1 MLNTFR
7 HTQRL
12 VVIVTI
18 YEEARRGILTD
29 EMKEVA
35 KIEGVEPEV
44 VRRGLAAGR
53 IVILRNIKRAGRV
66 KLVAVGEGML
76 TKVNANIGTSN
87 TLIDLNMEIEKAKVA
102 KKYGADTIMDLSTGG
117 NLDVIR
123 RKIMEAA
130 EPLPLGTVPI
140 YQAFMDVAVKK
151 GAGLYM
157 TEDDILN
164 TIEKHLK
171 DGVDFMTLHVALTKE
186 LAKKAVRSN
195 RAEPIVS
202 RGGSI
207 IAAWMLEH
215 DKENPL
221 LTNFDYI
228 LEMFKEYD
236 AVISLGDSLRPGALE
251 DAHDELHLSELIE
264 NARLVK
270 RAREAGVQVMLEGP
284 GHVPLDR
291 VIADVK
297 MAKRLTEGAP
307 YYILGPLVTDI
318 AAGYDHIAGAIGGA
332 LAAAHGAD
340 FLCYV
345 TPAEHLNLPNPE
357 QVREGVIAF
366 RIAAHAADIVK
377 YPERA
382 MKVDIEMGRCRGKL
396 DWECMINL
404 SIDPDRAKEIRN
416 QYGPTPLKSCNMCGS
431 LCVFLLLEK
440 WRKGLKA
447 SQPASPAP

>member
-1 MLNTFR
+1 M
-7 HTQRL
+7 
-12 VVIVTI
+12 TI
-18 YEEARRGILTD
+18 YKDARNGRITE
-29 EMKEVA
+29 EMKKIAEV
-35 KIEGVEPEV
+35 EGVDPEF

-53 IVILRNIKRAGRV
+53 IVLLRNLKRADRV
-66 KLVAVGEGML
+66 KTVAVGEGML

-87 TLIDLNMEIEKAKVA
+87 TLIDVNMEVEKAKIA
-102 KKYGADTIMDLSTGG
+102 KKYGADTVMDLSTGG

-140 YQAFMDVAVKK
+140 YQAFMDVATRK

-171 DGVDFMTLHVALTKE
+171 DGVDFMTLHAALTRD
-186 LAKKAVRSN
+186 LAAKAVKSD

-207 IAAWMLEH
+207 LAAWMLEH
-215 DKENPL
+215 GKENPL
-221 LTNFDYI
+221 LSNFDYI

-251 DAHDELHLSELIE
+251 DAHDEYHLSELMV

-291 VIADVK
+291 VVADVK
-297 MAKRLTEGAP
+297 LAKRLTEGAP

-332 LAAAHGAD
+332 IAAAHGAD

-377 YPERA
+377 YPDRA
-382 MKVDIEMGRCRGKL
+382 MKVDIEMGRCRGRL
-396 DWECMINL
+396 DWECMIRL
-404 SIDPDRAKEIRN
+404 SLDPDKAREIRN
-416 QYGPTPLKSCNMCGS
+416 QYGPTSIKSCNMCGS
-431 LCVFLLLEK
+431 LCVFLLLDK
-440 WRKGLKA
+440 WRRKKDEELH
-447 SQPASPAP
+447 APLA

>member
-1 MLNTFR
+1 
-7 HTQRL
+7 
-12 VVIVTI
+12 
-18 YEEARRGILTD
+18 
-29 EMKEVA
+29 
-35 KIEGVEPEV
+35 
-44 VRRGLAAGR
+44 
-53 IVILRNIKRAGRV
+53 
-66 KLVAVGEGML
+66 ML

-87 TLIDLNMEIEKAKVA
+87 TLIDLNMEIEKAKIA
-102 KKYGADTIMDLSTGG
+102 KKYGADTVMDLSTGG

-140 YQAFMDVAVKK
+140 YQAFMDVTTKK
-151 GAGLYM
+151 GAGINM
-157 TEDDILN
+157 TEDDVLN

-171 DGVDFMTLHVALTKE
+171 DGVDFMTLHAALTKD
-186 LAKKAVRSN
+186 LALKAVRSN

-221 LTNFDYI
+221 YSNFDYI

-251 DAHDELHLSELIE
+251 DAHDEFHISELIN

-297 MAKRLTEGAP
+297 LAKRLTEGAP

-332 LAAAHGAD
+332 VAAANGAD

-366 RIAAHAADIVK
+366 KIAAHAADIVK

-382 MKVDIEMGRCRGKL
+382 MKRDLEMGRCRAAL

-404 SIDPDRAKEIRN
+404 SLDPDRAKEIRN

-440 WRKGLKA
+440 WRRGKEEKNLNIPVA
-447 SQPASPAP
+447 SK

>member
-1 MLNTFR
+1 MG
-7 HTQRL
+7 
-12 VVIVTI
+12 TI
-18 YEEARRGILTD
+18 YEDARRGIVTE
-29 EMKEVA
+29 EMKRIAEV
-35 KIEGVEPEV
+35 EGVEPEF
-44 VRRGLAAGR
+44 VRRGLASGR
-53 IVILRNIKRAGRV
+53 IVLLRNLKRAD
-66 KLVAVGEGML
+66 KLKVVAVGEGML

-87 TLIDLNMEIEKAKVA
+87 TLIDLNMEIEKAKIA
-102 KKYGADTIMDLSTGG
+102 RRYGADTVMDLSTGG

-140 YQAFMDVAVKK
+140 YQAFMETVNKR
-151 GAGLYM
+151 GAGIHM
-157 TEDDILN
+157 TEDDVLN
-164 TIEKHLK
+164 TIERHLK
-171 DGVDFMTLHVALTKE
+171 DGVDFMTLHAALTKE
-186 LAKKAVRSN
+186 LAKKAVKSD

-215 DKENPL
+215 EKENPL
-221 LTNFDYI
+221 YSNFDYI

-251 DAHDELHLSELIE
+251 DAHDEYHMSELIV

-270 RAREAGVQVMLEGP
+270 RAREKGVQVMLEGP

-291 VIADVK
+291 VVADVR

-307 YYILGPLVTDI
+307 YYILGPLVTDL

-332 LAAAHGAD
+332 LAASHGAD

-357 QVREGVIAF
+357 QVREGIMAF

-377 YPERA
+377 YPDRA
-382 MKVDIEMGRCRGKL
+382 MKKDVEMGRCRGKL

-404 SIDPDRAKEIRN
+404 SLDPDKAREIRN

-440 WRKGLKA
+440 WRKGSK
-447 SQPASPAP
+447 

>member
-1 MLNTFR
+1 MG
-7 HTQRL
+7 
-12 VVIVTI
+12 TI
-18 YEEARRGILTD
+18 YEDAKRGIITD
-29 EMKEVA
+29 EMKKIAEV
-35 KIEGVEPEV
+35 EGVDPEF

-53 IVILRNIKRAGRV
+53 IVLLRNLKRADKV
-66 KLVAVGEGML
+66 KVVAVGEGMS

-87 TLIDLNMEIEKAKVA
+87 TLIDLNMEIEKAKIA
-102 KKYGADTIMDLSTGG
+102 KKYGADTVMDLSTGG

-140 YQAFMDVAVKK
+140 YQAFMDTVNRK
-151 GAGLYM
+151 GAGIHM
-157 TEDDILN
+157 TEDDVLN
-164 TIEKHLK
+164 AIEKHLK
-171 DGVDFMTLHVALTKE
+171 DGVDFMTLHAALTKE
-186 LAKKAVRSN
+186 LAEKAVKSD

-215 DKENPL
+215 NKENPIL
-221 LTNFDYI
+221 SNFDYV

-251 DAHDELHLSELIE
+251 DAHDEYHLSELMV

-291 VIADVK
+291 VVADVRL
-297 MAKRLTEGAP
+297 AKRLTEGAP
-307 YYILGPLVTDI
+307 YYILGPLVTDL

-377 YPERA
+377 YPDRA
-382 MKVDIEMGRCRGKL
+382 MKKDIEMGRCRGRL

-404 SIDPDRAKEIRN
+404 ALDPDKAREIRN

-431 LCVFLLLEK
+431 LCVFLLLDK
-440 WRKGLKA
+440 WRKKD
-447 SQPASPAP
+447 

>member
-1 MLNTFR
+1 MR
-7 HTQRL
+7 VDKRSHDM
-12 VVIVTI
+12 TI
-18 YEEARRGILTD
+18 YDDARKGRITD
-29 EMKEVA
+29 EMKKIAEV
-35 KIEGVEPEV
+35 EGVDPEF
-44 VRRGLAAGR
+44 VRRGLAKGR
-53 IVILRNIKRAGRV
+53 IVLLRNVKRAD
-66 KLVAVGEGML
+66 KLKVVAVGEGMR

-123 RKIMEAA
+123 REIMKAS

-140 YQAFMDVAVKK
+140 YQAFMDVASRK

-164 TIEKHLK
+164 TIEKQLK
-171 DGVDFMTLHVALTKE
+171 DGVDFMTLHAALTKE
-186 LAKKAVRSN
+186 LAEKAVKSD

-215 DKENPL
+215 NKENPL
-221 LTNFDYI
+221 LSNFDYV
-228 LEMFKEYD
+228 LELFKEYD

-251 DAHDELHLSELIE
+251 DAHDEYHLSELMV

-291 VIADVK
+291 VVADVRL
-297 MAKRLTEGAP
+297 AKRLTDGAP

-382 MKVDIEMGRCRGKL
+382 MKVDLEMGRCRGKL
-396 DWECMINL
+396 DWECML
-404 SIDPDRAKEIRN
+404 KLAIDPDKAKEIRD

-431 LCVFLLLEK
+431 LCVFLMLEK
-440 WRKGLKA
+440 WRKG
-447 SQPASPAP
+447 QRIQAPLP

>member
-1 MLNTFR
+1 M
-7 HTQRL
+7 
-12 VVIVTI
+12 TI
-18 YEEARRGILTD
+18 YEDARKGRITE
-29 EMKEVA
+29 EMKKIAEV
-35 KIEGVEPEV
+35 EGVDPEF
-44 VRRGLAAGR
+44 VRRGLAKGR
-53 IVILRNIKRAGRV
+53 IVLLRNIKRADRV
-66 KLVAVGEGML
+66 KVVAVGEGML

-87 TLIDLNMEIEKAKVA
+87 TLIDLNMEIEKAKIA

-123 RKIMEAA
+123 REIMKAA

-140 YQAFMDVAVKK
+140 YQAFMDVATKK
-151 GAGLYM
+151 GAGLFM

-171 DGVDFMTLHVALTKE
+171 DGVDFMTLHAALTKE
-186 LAKKAVRSN
+186 LASKAVKSD

-251 DAHDELHLSELIE
+251 DAHDEYHLSELMV
-264 NARLVK
+264 NAKLVK

-291 VIADVK
+291 VVADVR
-297 MAKRLTEGAP
+297 MAKRLTDGAP
-307 YYILGPLVTDI
+307 YYILGPLVTDV

-382 MKVDIEMGRCRGKL
+382 MKVDIEMGRCRGRL
-396 DWECMINL
+396 DWECML
-404 SIDPDRAKEIRN
+404 RLALDPDKAREIRN
-416 QYGPTPLKSCNMCGS
+416 QYGPTSLKSCNMCGS

-440 WRKGLKA
+440 WRRGEKVA
-447 SQPASPAP
+447 QPPLP

>member
-1 MLNTFR
+1 MG
-7 HTQRL
+7 
-12 VVIVTI
+12 TI
-18 YEEARRGILTD
+18 FEDARRGIITE
-29 EMKEVA
+29 EMKKIAEV
-35 KIEGVEPEV
+35 EGVEPEF

-53 IVILRNIKRAGRV
+53 IVLLRNVKRAE
-66 KLVAVGEGML
+66 KLKVVAVGEGML

-87 TLIDLNMEIEKAKVA
+87 TLIDLDMEVEKARIA
-102 KKYGADTIMDLSTGG
+102 KKYGADTVMDLSTGG

-140 YQAFMDVAVKK
+140 YQAFMDVANRK
-151 GAGLYM
+151 GAGIHM

-164 TIEKHLK
+164 TIEKQLK
-171 DGVDFMTLHVALTKE
+171 DGVDFMTLHAALTKE
-186 LAKKAVRSN
+186 LAEKAVKSN

-221 LTNFDYI
+221 LSNFDYV
-228 LEMFKEYD
+228 LELFKEYD

-251 DAHDELHLSELIE
+251 DAHDEYHLSELMV

-291 VIADVK
+291 VVADVRL
-297 MAKRLTEGAP
+297 AKRLTEGAP
-307 YYILGPLVTDI
+307 YYILGPLVTDL

-377 YPERA
+377 YPDRA
-382 MKVDIEMGRCRGKL
+382 MKKDIEMGRCRGRL

-404 SIDPDRAKEIRN
+404 ALDPDKAREIRD

-431 LCVFLLLEK
+431 LCVFLLLDK
-440 WRKGLKA
+440 WRKKD
-447 SQPASPAP
+447 

>member
-1 MLNTFR
+1 M
-7 HTQRL
+7 
-12 VVIVTI
+12 TI
-18 YEEARRGILTD
+18 YDDARRGVITE
-29 EMKEVA
+29 EMKKIA
-35 KIEGVEPEV
+35 KVEGVEPEF
-44 VRRGLAAGR
+44 VRRGLAKGR
-53 IVILRNIKRAGRV
+53 IVLLRNIKRAE
-66 KLVAVGEGML
+66 KLNPVAVGEGMF

-87 TLIDLNMEIEKAKVA
+87 TLVNVEMEVEKAKIA
-102 KKYGADTIMDLSTGG
+102 KKYGADTVMDLSTGG
-117 NLDVIR
+117 DLDLIR

-140 YQAFMDVAVKK
+140 YQAFMDVASRK
-151 GAGLYM
+151 GAGLFM

-171 DGVDFMTLHVALTKE
+171 DGVDFMTLHAALTKE
-186 LAKKAVRSN
+186 LALKAVKSG

-207 IAAWMLEH
+207 LAAWMLEH
-215 DKENPL
+215 NKENPL

-228 LEMFKEYD
+228 LEMFREYD

-251 DAHDELHLSELIE
+251 DAHDEYHLSELMV

-291 VIADVK
+291 VVADVRL
-297 MAKRLTEGAP
+297 AKRLTEGAP

-377 YPERA
+377 YPDRA
-382 MKVDIEMGRCRGKL
+382 MKVDIEMGRCRGRL
-396 DWECMINL
+396 DWECML
-404 SIDPDRAKEIRN
+404 RLAIDPEKAKEIRN
-416 QYGPTPLKSCNMCGS
+416 QYGPTSIKSCNMCGS

-440 WRKGLKA
+440 WRKGERRQA
-447 SQPASPAP
+447 PALSP

>member
-1 MLNTFR
+1 MGT
-7 HTQRL
+7 
-12 VVIVTI
+12 IV
-18 YEEARRGILTD
+18 EAARRGVVTE
-29 EMKEVA
+29 EMRRIAEV
-35 KIEGVEPEV
+35 EGVDVEK
-44 VRRGLAAGR
+44 VRRGIAAGR
-53 IVILRNIKRAGRV
+53 IVLLRNLKRADKV
-66 KLVAVGEGML
+66 KTVAVGEGMF

-102 KKYGADTIMDLSTGG
+102 KKYGADTVMDLSTGG

-140 YQAFMDVAVKK
+140 YQAFMEVTSRK
-151 GAGLYM
+151 GAGINM
-157 TEDDILN
+157 TEDDVLN
-164 TIEKHLK
+164 AIEKHLK
-171 DGVDFMTLHVALTKE
+171 DGVDFMTLHAALTKD
-186 LAKKAVRSN
+186 LALKAVRSD

-215 DKENPL
+215 DKENPIYS
-221 LTNFDYI
+221 NFDYV
-228 LEMFKEYD
+228 LELFKEYD

-251 DAHDELHLSELIE
+251 DAHDEYHLSELIN

-291 VIADVK
+291 VVADVK
-297 MAKRLTEGAP
+297 LAKRLTEGAP
-307 YYILGPLVTDI
+307 YYILGPLVTDV

-332 LAAAHGAD
+332 IAAANGAD

-366 RIAAHAADIVK
+366 KIAAHAADIVK

-382 MKVDIEMGRCRGKL
+382 MKRDLEMGRCRAAL
-396 DWECMINL
+396 DWQCMIEL
-404 SIDPDRAKEIRN
+404 SLDPEKAMEIRN

-440 WRKGLKA
+440 WRKGKKLNTPLA
-447 SQPASPAP
+447 SK

>member
-1 MLNTFR
+1 MG
-7 HTQRL
+7 
-12 VVIVTI
+12 TI
-18 YEEARRGILTD
+18 IQAARRGVVTD
-29 EMKEVA
+29 EMKKIAEV
-35 KIEGVEPEV
+35 EGVDVEK
-44 VRRGLAAGR
+44 VRNGIAAGR
-53 IVILRNIKRAGRV
+53 IVLLRNVKRADKV
-66 KLVAVGEGML
+66 KIVAVGEGML

-87 TLIDLNMEIEKAKVA
+87 TLIDLNMEIEKAKIA
-102 KKYGADTIMDLSTGG
+102 KKYGADTVMDLSTGG

-140 YQAFMDVAVKK
+140 YQAFMDVTTKK
-151 GAGLYM
+151 GAGINM
-157 TEDDILN
+157 TEDDVLN

-171 DGVDFMTLHVALTKE
+171 DGVDFMTLHAALTKD
-186 LAKKAVRSN
+186 LALKAVRSN

-221 LTNFDYI
+221 YSNFDYI

-251 DAHDELHLSELIE
+251 DAHDEFHISELIN

-297 MAKRLTEGAP
+297 LAKRLTEGAP

-332 LAAAHGAD
+332 VAAANGAD

-366 RIAAHAADIVK
+366 KIAAHAADIVK

-382 MKVDIEMGRCRGKL
+382 MKRDLEMGRCRAAL

-404 SIDPDRAKEIRN
+404 SLDPDRAKEIRN

-440 WRKGLKA
+440 WRRGKEEKNLNIPVA
-447 SQPASPAP
+447 SK

>member
-1 MLNTFR
+1 M
-7 HTQRL
+7 
-12 VVIVTI
+12 TI
-18 YEEARRGILTD
+18 YEDARSGKITD
-29 EMKEVA
+29 EMKKIAEV
-35 KIEGVEPEV
+35 EGVEPEF
-44 VRRGLAAGR
+44 VRRGLAKGR
-53 IVILRNIKRAGRV
+53 IVLLRNVLRADKV
-66 KLVAVGEGML
+66 KVVAVGEGMR

-87 TLIDLNMEIEKAKVA
+87 TLIDLNMEIEKARIA
-102 KKYGADTIMDLSTGG
+102 KKYGADTVMDLSTGG

-123 RKIMEAA
+123 REIMKAA

-140 YQAFMDVAVKK
+140 YQAFMDVTMKR

-171 DGVDFMTLHVALTKE
+171 DGVDFMTLHAALTKE
-186 LAKKAVRSN
+186 LASRAVRSE

-207 IAAWMLEH
+207 LAAWMLEH

-221 LTNFDYI
+221 YEHFDYV

-251 DAHDELHLSELIE
+251 DAHDEYHLSELMV

-270 RAREAGVQVMLEGP
+270 RAREHGVQVMLEGP

-291 VIADVK
+291 VVADVK
-297 MAKRLTEGAP
+297 LAKRLTDGAP

-357 QVREGVIAF
+357 QVREGIIAF

-377 YPERA
+377 YPDRA
-382 MKVDIEMGRCRGKL
+382 MKVDIEMGRCRGRL
-396 DWECMINL
+396 DWECML
-404 SIDPDRAKEIRN
+404 SLAIDPEKAREIRN

-431 LCVFLLLEK
+431 LCVFLLLDK
-440 WRKGLKA
+440 WRRA
-447 SQPASPAP
+447 TRAPSPEDARPTTSTP